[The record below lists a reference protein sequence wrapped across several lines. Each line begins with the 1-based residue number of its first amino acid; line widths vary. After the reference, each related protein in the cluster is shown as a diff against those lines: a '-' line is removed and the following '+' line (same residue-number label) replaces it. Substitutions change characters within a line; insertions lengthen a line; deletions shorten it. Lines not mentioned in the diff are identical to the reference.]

1 MKKSRKIKSKSR
13 TDAAKT
19 EKKKL
24 NLKRKNKPA
33 ADQKEKLYKDLFQ
46 KNPHSLLV
54 YDPKSLKIILANTPA
69 VNFYGYSMSE
79 FLSMTI
85 KDIFPEKEWELFN
98 RSVPAF
104 EDGAALSSVGSW
116 KNIKKDGSIINV
128 ETYLLSI
135 SFSRKTVHL
144 LVNLTNVTGA
154 KKFRKRL
161 RESEERLRLFYQ
173 DAPIGIYRITPAGYV
188 VMANP
193 TFAKMLGYSTASD
206 IMMVNVEVNGHYS
219 RKSRN
224 AFIETIEKV
233 GEVTGFESKWIT
245 RDHSAIFVRENA
257 RAIRDENNKT
267 LFYEGTVEDIT
278 EKKTVENL
286 LLDERQLFVEGPVI
300 TIKWRINTDY
310 EFPVEYVSPNI
321 ETALGYSDKEFT
333 NNSRNF
339 HSIIHPDDLG
349 RIKEET
355 KNNVEKGLLSYQQE
369 YRVKDKRGKYHWY
382 FDFTR
387 VIKNEDDQITH
398 LHGYLF
404 DISGRKEAEEA
415 LKHSKEVLREINLTK
430 DKFFSIIAHD
440 LRSPFQGLL
449 GISSILVEEDTLT
462 LEERIN
468 YEKKLYEGIK
478 NQYGLLDALLT
489 WSRLQ
494 RGVIEFKPEEN
505 NLLADTEE
513 AFGPLLSAANKKNQK
528 FQCLISPEIN
538 AQYDKNM
545 IATVIRN
552 LVSNAIKFTGE
563 NGRITITATVSNS
576 NITVTISDSGA
587 GLSEED
593 IQKLFRIDTHFS
605 RRGTDDEGGSGL
617 GLILCKEFID
627 KHNGK
632 IWAESELGKGTDFH
646 FSIPQ

>member
-1 MKKSRKIKSKSR
+1 MKKSRKAKSKTRSGATR
-13 TDAAKT
+13 I
-19 EKKKL
+19 EKKL
-24 NLKRKNKPA
+24 NSKRK
-33 ADQKEKLYKDLFQ
+33 DQRVQNEKEKLLKELFQ
-46 KNPHSLLV
+46 KNPLSLIA
-54 YDPKSLKIILANTPA
+54 YDPKSLKILFANASAIQFYEYTKRKFLTMTFKDLFPA
-69 VNFYGYSMSE
+69 
-79 FLSMTI
+79 
-85 KDIFPEKEWELFN
+85 KEWELFN
-98 RSVPAF
+98 RNVLTNK
-104 EDGAALSSVGSW
+104 ENTALPIVGCW
-116 KNIKKDGSIINV
+116 KHIKKGGSIVDV
-128 ETYLLSI
+128 ETYLMSI
-135 SFSRKTVHL
+135 PFGKKIIHL
-144 LVNLTNVTGA
+144 LVNLTNVVGA
-154 KKFRKRL
+154 KKIRKQL

-193 TFAKMLGYSTASD
+193 TFAKMLGYSTAAD
-206 IMMVNVEVNGHYS
+206 IMMINVEEKKHCT
-219 RKSRN
+219 RKSRH
-224 AFIETIEKV
+224 AFVETIEKA
-233 GEVTGFESKWIT
+233 GEITGFESKWLT
-245 RDHSAIFVRENA
+245 KDHSAIFVRENA

-300 TIKWRINTDY
+300 IIKWRLNTDH

-321 ETALGYSDKEFT
+321 ETALGYSGKEFT
-333 NNSRNF
+333 NDSKSF
-339 HSIIHPDDLG
+339 HSIIHPDDLEG
-349 RIKEET
+349 IKEDT
-355 KNNVEKGLLSYQQE
+355 RNHIEKGVLSFQQE

-415 LKHSKEVLREINLTK
+415 LEHSKEVLREINLTK
-430 DKFFSIIAHD
+430 DKFFSVIAHD

-462 LEERIN
+462 LEERIS

-494 RGVIEFKPEEN
+494 RGVIEFNPEEN

-545 IATVIRN
+545 IATVVRN

-576 NITVTISDSGA
+576 NITVTISDSGV

-593 IQKLFRIDTHFS
+593 TQKLFRIDTHFS
-605 RRGTDDEGGSGL
+605 RRGTNDEGGSGL